1 MSASPSPAFIGVH
14 LTVKDMVTSASFYRC
29 LGLAVPDDTDLG
41 EHVEIDL
48 GHGVHLA
55 LSTERVTRMY
65 DPGWRTPGGPPAGA
79 LQFQVTERSEV
90 DTLYNRLLEAGN
102 PGHLAPIDAF
112 WGNRYAEVEDPDGN
126 VAGIHSLTDPS
137 RRS

>member
-1 MSASPSPAFIGVH
+1 MSSPPPFFIGVH
-14 LTVKDMVTSASFYRC
+14 LTVGDILASAAFYRC
-29 LGLAVPDDTDLG
+29 LGLALPDDADLG
-41 EHVEIDL
+41 EHVEVDL

-65 DPGWRTPGGPPAGA
+65 DPGWRTPKTPPAGA
-79 LQFQVTERSEV
+79 LQFQVSERASV
-90 DTLYNRLLEAGN
+90 DALYKSLLDAGYS
-102 PGHLAPIDAF
+102 GHLTPIDAF

-126 VAGIHSLTDPS
+126 VVGIHSLTNPS